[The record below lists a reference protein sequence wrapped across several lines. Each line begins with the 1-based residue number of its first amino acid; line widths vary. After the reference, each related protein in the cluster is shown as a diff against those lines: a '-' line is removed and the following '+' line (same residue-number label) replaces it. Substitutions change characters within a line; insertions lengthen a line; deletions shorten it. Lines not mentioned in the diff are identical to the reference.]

1 MIIHW
6 QMVCWRA
13 ADDRRVFAQRACCQP
28 LCCAYNL
35 LQSFVHNVER
45 RVSSSLGPQLD
56 RAVPSWQRIAQRI
69 VWAEPTWVI
78 GLGILLLLPQR
89 FLPTAIQAQTAL
101 WRASAVAFLIIGRL
115 LRRLAISKLFR
126 ISALENFQQ
135 RLSAALPGNVNA
147 NQIAGVL
154 AVVIPVAAA
163 LALRRDW
170 SAKRWPVI
178 LAALATLFM
187 LVMLA
192 LTQSRGAY
200 MATAIALAVMA
211 LLRWPKL
218 RYAIPV
224 VVIAVT
230 VVVGMIGPRNVA
242 EMALS
247 GSAVSGLAGRL
258 EIWSR
263 AFYAISDF
271 PFTGIGIG
279 TWNKVIPTLYPL
291 FSVAPDAKLDHAHHL
306 LLQVSLDLGLPGF
319 IAYLALFANTIA
331 MLIITLRRRAAA
343 VNWTLAAGTLGAL
356 TAMFL
361 HGIVDVPLWDSKP
374 AFLPWLH
381 IALAMLIGLQTAA
394 LPAAESSL
402 H

>member
-1 MIIHW
+1 
-6 QMVCWRA
+6 
-13 ADDRRVFAQRACCQP
+13 
-28 LCCAYNL
+28 
-35 LQSFVHNVER
+35 
-45 RVSSSLGPQLD
+45 VSSSLGPQLD

-247 GSAVSGLAGRL
+247 DSAVSGLDGRL

-291 FSVAPDAKLDHAHHL
+291 FSVAPDAKLDHAHNL
-306 LLQVSLDLGLPGF
+306 LLQVSLDLGLPAF